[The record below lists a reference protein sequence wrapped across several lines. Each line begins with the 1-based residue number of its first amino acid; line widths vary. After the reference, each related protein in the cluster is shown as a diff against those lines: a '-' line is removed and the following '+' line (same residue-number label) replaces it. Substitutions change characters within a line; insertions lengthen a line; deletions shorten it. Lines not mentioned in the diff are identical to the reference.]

1 MHNNS
6 GIYVWCFSVNKKI
19 LILCKQGSPFDGVG
33 GEENPKKDSYEDSI
47 FEDEGKLMVNGEN
60 SAPRQEYHSSEIETF
75 KVARDEADA
84 PAGKIAYLL
93 SVSGMF
99 FIR

>member
-1 MHNNS
+1 
-6 GIYVWCFSVNKKI
+6 
-19 LILCKQGSPFDGVG
+19 
-33 GEENPKKDSYEDSI
+33 
-47 FEDEGKLMVNGEN
+47 MVNGEN
-60 SAPRQEYHSSEIETF
+60 SAPGQEYHSSEIETF